1 MSKIRWGAGGK
12 NSGDRR
18 QEKRG
23 GMGEGSGLV
32 STAGDGIIVDVATL
46 VRANPYLR
54 KTGARREGPNSL
66 GCLVQ
71 ASPDSFG
78 EEIGQG
84 GIILRVPTR
93 DRDEIS
99 FLPFPAPLD
108 RKSTRLNSSH
118 LVISYAV

>member
-54 KTGARREGPNSL
+54 KTGARRRMITDCARQSSCFEGARGLKGQIHWGALSKRRRI
-66 GCLVQ
+66 
-71 ASPDSFG
+71 AS
-78 EEIGQG
+78 
-84 GIILRVPTR
+84 
-93 DRDEIS
+93 
-99 FLPFPAPLD
+99 A
-108 RKSTRLNSSH
+108 KK
-118 LVISYAV
+118 